1 MPLTANHPR
10 LEPRL
15 ELPPEFESRDYL
27 LYNADLSGLSEEALA
42 DHYARFGAD
51 EGRRA
56 NSIASRADF
65 AALIPQGAAALEIG
79 PFCNPL
85 LRGRRAKYFDVLSH
99 SVLVERATSL
109 DIPHADVPRI
119 DYVSDT
125 GDLSIVDRQF
135 DFVLSSHCLEH
146 QPDLVTHLRNVERL
160 LRPRGR
166 YFLLV
171 PDKRYCFDHFLN
183 ESTLADV
190 LEAFEEKRTYHSLKS
205 VLEHRILTTHNEA
218 VQHWAHDHG
227 EYMQDYET
235 RTAAALEE
243 YRSSNGSY
251 IDVHAWYFTPA
262 SARVLLTSLRTLRFT
277 ELEIERLYPT
287 RKGTNEFWLV
297 LRK

>member
-1 MPLTANHPR
+1 MPLLANR
-10 LEPRL
+10 ATL

-27 LYNADLSGLSEEALA
+27 LHNADLSGLSDRALA
-42 DHYARFGAD
+42 EHYQTFGAE

-56 NSIASRADF
+56 NSLASRADF
-65 AALIPQGAAALEIG
+65 AALIPQGAEALEIG

-85 LRGRRAKYFDVLSH
+85 LRGRRTKYFDVLTH
-99 SVLVERATSL
+99 AELVERAASL
-109 DIPHADVPRI
+109 QISQADVPNI
-119 DYVSDT
+119 HYVSET
-125 GDLSIVDRQF
+125 GDLGIVDRQF
-135 DFVLSSHCLEH
+135 DFILSSHCLEH

-190 LEAFEEKRTYHSLKS
+190 LAAYEERRTLHSLKS
-205 VLEHRILTTHNEA
+205 VLEHRILTTHNESA
-218 VQHWAHDHG
+218 QHWAKAHG
-227 EYMQDYET
+227 TYMEDFET

-243 YRSSNGSY
+243 YRTANGTY

-262 SARVLLTSLRTLRFT
+262 SARVLLTSLRTLRYT
-277 ELEIERLYPT
+277 EVEIERLYPT
-287 RKGTNEFWLV
+287 RKGSNEFWLV